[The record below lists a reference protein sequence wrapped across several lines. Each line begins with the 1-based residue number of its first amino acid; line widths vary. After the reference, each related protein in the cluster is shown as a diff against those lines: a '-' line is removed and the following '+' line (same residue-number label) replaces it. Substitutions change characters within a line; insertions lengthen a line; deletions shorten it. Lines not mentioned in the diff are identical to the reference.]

1 MRISIKKIK
10 KKVLMEEDDF
20 QKLLKNAEKIEK
32 VNINTVEVHENS
44 WSDFSLKNAM
54 RGLEDDNMPKYSLD
68 DLKEKWS

>member
-1 MRISIKKIK
+1 
-10 KKVLMEEDDF
+10 MEEDDF